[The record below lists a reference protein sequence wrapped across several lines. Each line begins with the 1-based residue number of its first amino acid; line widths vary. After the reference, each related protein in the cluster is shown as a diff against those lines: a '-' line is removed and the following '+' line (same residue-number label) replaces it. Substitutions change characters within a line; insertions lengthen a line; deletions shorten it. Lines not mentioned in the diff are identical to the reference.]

1 MTKDLSSIKYKL
13 IEEITDIHNEEE
25 LLELEEYVQQLKARK
40 GWQDIIKPV
49 RKDISIEQLKREQ
62 GYKPIS
68 KKEFDQ
74 LAEELDITDPIEE
87 LLLMLH

>member
-40 GWQDIIKPV
+40 DWQDIIKPL
-49 RKDISIEQLKREQ
+49 RKDISVEQLKLEQ
-62 GYKPIS
+62 GYEPIS

-74 LAEELDITDPIEE
+74 LAEDLDITDPIEE
-87 LLLMLH
+87 LLSMLD

>member
-40 GWQDIIKPV
+40 DWQDIIKPV
-49 RKDISIEQLKREQ
+49 RKDISVEQLKLEQ
-62 GYKPIS
+62 GYEPIS

-74 LAEELDITDPIEE
+74 LAEDLDITDPIEE
-87 LLLMLH
+87 LLSMLD